1 MRTEVTGADGVRI
14 GAIVVDATGAVGA
27 VDAANADGGGAD
39 TPPVIVFVHGW
50 AQSAEAWRLQLSD
63 PRLAGE
69 FRMVAM
75 DLRGHGRS
83 DVPDD
88 GYDDPRVWAEDL
100 AAVLDLAGRPAV
112 VVGWSY
118 GGLVV
123 TDYLRVHGS
132 AGLAGVVYAG
142 AITELGRDRPGGAV
156 GPAMRHALPDALSA
170 DDEVARPAIRRLCGG
185 MTAGTGGEE
194 FVDGILAVPPHVRAG
209 LFRRDIG
216 SADVLEALDVPAL
229 VLHGERDAVVDITA
243 AEYAVG
249 KIPGARRRWVPGVGH
264 LPFAEDARTFGE
276 ELAAFARDAYR
287 KVNR

>member
-14 GAIVVDATGAVGA
+14 GAIVDGAAADTAGA
-27 VDAANADGGGAD
+27 AGADGG
-39 TPPVIVFVHGW
+39 PPVIVFVHGW
-50 AQSAEAWRLQLSD
+50 AQSADAWQLQLSD

-88 GYDDPRVWAEDL
+88 GYDDPRVWADDL

-118 GGLVV
+118 GGLVI
-123 TDYLRVHGS
+123 TDYLRVHGT
-132 AGLAGVVYAG
+132 AGLAGIVYAG
-142 AITELGRDRPGGAV
+142 AITELGRGHPGGAV
-156 GPAMRHALPDALSA
+156 GWAMREALPDALSA
-170 DDEVARPAIRRLCGG
+170 DVDLARPAVQRLCGG
-185 MTAGTGGEE
+185 MTAGSDGESL
-194 FVDGILAVPPHVRAG
+194 VDGILAVPPHVRAG

-216 SADVLEALDVPAL
+216 SADVLEAVDVPAL

-243 AEYAVG
+243 AEYAAG
-249 KIPGARRRWVPGVGH
+249 KIPGARRRWLPGVGH
-264 LPFAEDARTFGE
+264 LPFAEDAQTFGE
-276 ELAAFARDAYR
+276 ELVAFARDAYR